1 MILAVEM
8 LKTFN
13 HLNQDHFL
21 CELKR
26 EEYNGKRYYISPNGK
41 KLPSVTTFLSHFKGD
56 SLAKWRKKVGEDEAN
71 KISARASKR
80 GTKFH
85 SLMESY
91 ITNQE
96 GFLTEQDVMPDMRH
110 AFLDM
115 RPVVDRIDNI
125 HYVETML
132 YSETL
137 GLAGQVDCIA
147 EFDGVPSVIDF
158 KTSLKLKKEEWILS
172 YFEQCTCYSLM
183 YEEMTG
189 IKAKQIVVLI
199 SVDHEQPQVFVK
211 QRGDYVP
218 ELYNKVKQFREETGL
233 CKS

>member
-1 MILAVEM
+1 M
-8 LKTFN
+8 KTFR
-13 HLNQDHFL
+13 HLNNDSVL
-21 CELKR
+21 CNLTR

-41 KLPSVTTFLSHFKGD
+41 RLPSVTTFLSHFKKD
-56 SLAKWRKKVGEDEAN
+56 SILAWRKKVGEEEAN
-71 KISARASKR
+71 KISAKASRR

-91 ITNQE
+91 ITNQARDT
-96 GFLTEQDVMPDMRH
+96 FLKEDLMPDMKQ
-110 AFLDM
+110 AFYDM
-115 RPVVDRIDNI
+115 VPTLDRIDNI

-137 GLAGQVDCIA
+137 GLAGQVDCIG

-158 KTSLKLKKEEWILS
+158 KTSNKLKREDWITN

-189 IKAKQIVVLI
+189 IQCKQIVVLI
-199 SVDHEQPQVFVK
+199 SVDGEMHPQIFVK
-211 QRGDYVP
+211 QRKEYIP
-218 ELYNKVKQFREETGL
+218 ELANKIKQFRQEL
-233 CKS
+233 VI

>member
-1 MILAVEM
+1 M
-8 LKTFN
+8 KTFK
-13 HLNQDHFL
+13 HLNNQSVL

-41 KLPSVTTFLSHFKGD
+41 RLPSVTTFLSHFKGD
-56 SLAKWRKKVGEDEAN
+56 SIQKWRKKVGEDEAN
-71 KISARASKR
+71 KISARASRR

-91 ITNQE
+91 LSNQE
-96 GFLTEQDVMPDMRH
+96 RDSFLNEDVMPDMKQ
-110 AFLDM
+110 AFHQFVPIL
-115 RPVVDRIDNI
+115 DRIDNV
-125 HYVETML
+125 HYLETML

-199 SVDHEQPQVFVK
+199 SVDDEHPQIFVK

-218 ELYNKVKQFREETGL
+218 ELFNKVKQFKEEIGI
-233 CKS
+233 

>member
-1 MILAVEM
+1 M
-8 LKTFN
+8 KTFK
-13 HLNQDHFL
+13 HLNTQPL

-26 EEYNGKRYYISPNGK
+26 EEYNGKRYYLAPSGRR
-41 KLPSVTTFLSHFKGD
+41 LPSVTTFLSHFKGD
-56 SLAKWRKKVGEDEAN
+56 SIQKWRRKVGEEEAN
-71 KISARASKR
+71 RISTQASRR

-91 ITNQE
+91 ISNEE
-96 GFLTEQDVMPDMRH
+96 GFLTEPDVMPDMQM
-110 AFLDM
+110 AFLDFKSTA
-115 RPVVDRIDNI
+115 DRIDNV
-125 HYVETML
+125 HYLETML

-158 KTSLKLKKEEWILS
+158 KTSLKTKREEWILN

-199 SVDHEQPQVFVK
+199 SVDHEKPQVFVK

-218 ELYNKVKQFREETGL
+218 ELYNKVKRFREET
-233 CKS
+233 S

>member
-1 MILAVEM
+1 M
-8 LKTFN
+8 KTFN
-13 HLNQDHFL
+13 HLNQDHYL
-21 CELKR
+21 VNLKR
-26 EEYNGKRYYISPNGK
+26 EEYNGKRYYVSPNGK

-56 SLAKWRKKVGEDEAN
+56 SIQKWRKKVGEEEAN
-71 KISARASKR
+71 RISQRASTR

-91 ITNQE
+91 ISNQE
-96 GFLTEQDVMPDMRH
+96 GFLNDSVMPDMKL
-110 AFLDM
+110 AFRNML
-115 RPVVDRIDNI
+115 PIVNRIDNV
-125 HYVETML
+125 HYLETML

-147 EFDGVPSVIDF
+147 EFDGIPSVIDF
-158 KTSLKLKKEEWILS
+158 KTSLKEKREEWILN

-199 SVDHEQPQVFVK
+199 SVDKRVEPQVFVK
-211 QRGDYVP
+211 QRKDYIP
-218 ELYNKVKQFREETGL
+218 ELVNKIKTFRLENL
-233 CKS
+233 L

>member
-1 MILAVEM
+1 MKI
-8 LKTFN
+8 FN
-13 HLNQDHFL
+13 HINTDPVL

-41 KLPSVTTFLSHFKGD
+41 RLPSVTTFLSHFKGD
-56 SLAKWRKKVGEDEAN
+56 SIAKWRAKVGEEEAN
-71 KISARASKR
+71 RVSSRASRR

-91 ITNQE
+91 ISNQE
-96 GFLTEQDVMPDMRH
+96 KDSFLNENVMPDMKL
-110 AFLDM
+110 AFKQML
-115 RPVVDRIDNI
+115 PIVNRIDNV
-125 HYVETML
+125 HYLETML

-158 KTSLKLKKEEWILS
+158 KTSLRTKREEWILN

-199 SVDHEQPQVFVK
+199 SVDNEEPQVFVK
-211 QRGDYVP
+211 QRKDYIP
-218 ELYNKVKQFREETGL
+218 ELVNKIKTFRLEHPL
-233 CKS
+233 

>member
-1 MILAVEM
+1 

-13 HLNQDHFL
+13 HINTQPL

-26 EEYNGKRYYISPNGK
+26 EEHNGKRYYVSPTGK
-41 KLPSVTTFLSHFKGD
+41 RLPSVTTFLSHFKGD
-56 SLAKWRKKVGEDEAN
+56 SIQKWRKKVGEEEAN
-71 KISARASKR
+71 RISKRASTR

-91 ITNQE
+91 ISNQR
-96 GFLTEQDVMPDMRH
+96 GFLTEPDVMPDMQH
-110 AFLDM
+110 AFLNM
-115 RPVVDRIDNI
+115 RPTIDRIDNV

-132 YSETL
+132 YSETV

-147 EFDGVPSVIDF
+147 EFDGVPSIIDF
-158 KTSLKLKKEEWILS
+158 KTSLKPKREEWILN

-189 IKAKQIVVLI
+189 VQCKQIVVLI
-199 SVDHEQPQVFVK
+199 SVDHEIQPQIFVK
-211 QRGDYVP
+211 NRRDYIP
-218 ELYNKVKQFREETGL
+218 ELANKIKTFRLETSL
-233 CKS
+233 

>member
-1 MILAVEM
+1 M
-8 LKTFN
+8 KTFKHIN
-13 HLNQDHFL
+13 TQPL

-26 EEYNGKRYYISPNGK
+26 EEYNGKRYYVSPNGK

-56 SLAKWRKKVGEDEAN
+56 SIQKWRKKVGEEEAN
-71 KISARASKR
+71 RISQRASTR

-91 ITNQE
+91 ISNE
-96 GFLTEQDVMPDMRH
+96 KGFLAEKNVMPDMQH
-110 AFLDM
+110 AFLNM
-115 RPVVDRIDNI
+115 KPTVDRIDNV
-125 HYVETML
+125 HYLETML

-147 EFDGVPSVIDF
+147 EFDGVPSIIDF
-158 KTSLKLKKEEWILS
+158 KTSLKTKREDWILN

-189 IKAKQIVVLI
+189 IKCKQIVVLI
-199 SVDHEQPQVFVK
+199 SVDHEPEPQVFIK
-211 QRGDYVP
+211 NRKDYLP
-218 ELYNKVKQFREETGL
+218 ELANKVKQFRMEHRL
-233 CKS
+233 